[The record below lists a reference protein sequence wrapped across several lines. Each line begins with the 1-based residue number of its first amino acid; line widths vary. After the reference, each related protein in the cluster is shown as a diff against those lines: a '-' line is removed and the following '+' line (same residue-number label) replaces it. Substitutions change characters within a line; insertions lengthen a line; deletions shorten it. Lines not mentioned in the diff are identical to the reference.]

1 MLSNRCS
8 LYIHDTVDQ
17 GMSNVPTVSEM
28 EWPIYLAFIIISHL
42 NSDIVMKSLTGIS
55 HWVPRYQS
63 ATNISLDISMMA
75 PPITWYPVSV
85 CTYWCESGLRVLAPS
100 SSPISLKKKLFA
112 CWQVSCVE
120 PILKGML
127 AKRFVSKLSI
137 LKCLESW
144 VWHISLLVF
153 I

>member
-28 EWPIYLAFIIISHL
+28 EWPIYLAFIIIFHL

-85 CTYWCESGLRVLAPS
+85 CTYWSESGLRVLAPS
-100 SSPISLKKKLFA
+100 SSPISLKKKIICLLA
-112 CWQVSCVE
+112 S
-120 PILKGML
+120 ILCRTNIKNIL
-127 AKRFVSKLSI
+127 AKQFVSKLSI